1 METQRGVR
9 QWFRLDNAAKL
20 YPAISS
26 VQWTSMFRLSFV
38 MTGAVSPQ
46 RLEDA
51 VNQVLPLLSRLSRPP
66 SQGTVLVLPG
76 GESATAFM
84 LPRMWDILARRWAG
98 ERTAATFS
106 G

>member
-38 MTGAVSPQ
+38 MTEAVSPQ

-51 VNQVLPLLSRLSRPP
+51 VNQVLPRFPAFRVRLRKGLFLSLIHIWSE
-66 SQGTVLVLPG
+66 LIDE
-76 GESATAFM
+76 ES
-84 LPRMWDILARRWAG
+84 
-98 ERTAATFS
+98 
-106 G
+106 